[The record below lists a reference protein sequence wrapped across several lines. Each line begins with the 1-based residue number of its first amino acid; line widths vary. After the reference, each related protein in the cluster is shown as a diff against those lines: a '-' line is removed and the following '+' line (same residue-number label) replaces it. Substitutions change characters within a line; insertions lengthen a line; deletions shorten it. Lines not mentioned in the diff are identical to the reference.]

1 MSNEIAELGR
11 CEEPK
16 ITAARYA
23 GQRRSAL
30 TDLHLPP
37 KFPASPN
44 RISGAEDQVR
54 EEGDASG
61 AHALPDESGTT
72 LGATHGAQARPG
84 IQVSGPGHRGLP
96 RRRPSARPGRPQGAH
111 PRQQRGA
118 AQVPIGGGGEEAW
131 QDLGRSRKP
140 FQAEACK
147 LLRGTPHVFRCW
159 SNHFIVIPPT
169 EKRVAPT
176 ARDALWWLGADAWA
190 MERAGG
196 SMERWAS
203 MYGYPLQSAPT
214 ARLSARRYG
223 CSRPTRGRGA

>member
-37 KFPASPN
+37 KFRASPN

-84 IQVSGPGHRGLP
+84 SQVSGPGHRGLP
-96 RRRPSARPGRPQGAH
+96 RRRPAARPGRSQGAH

-118 AQVPIGGGGEEAW
+118 AQVPIGGRGG
-131 QDLGRSRKP
+131 GSPHKP
-140 FQAEACK
+140 KKAAKPPPPPERQASV
-147 LLRGTPHVFRCW
+147 PHP
-159 SNHFIVIPPT
+159 PPT
-169 EKRVAPT
+169 C
-176 ARDALWWLGADAWA
+176 L
-190 MERAGG
+190 
-196 SMERWAS
+196 
-203 MYGYPLQSAPT
+203 
-214 ARLSARRYG
+214 
-223 CSRPTRGRGA
+223 

>member
-1 MSNEIAELGR
+1 MSNESAELGR

-84 IQVSGPGHRGLP
+84 SQVSGPGHRGLP
-96 RRRPSARPGRPQGAH
+96 RRRPAARPGRPQGAH

-118 AQVPIGGGGEEAW
+118 AQVPIGGGGEEAQ
-131 QDLGRSRKP
+131 QDLRRS
-140 FQAEACK
+140 Q
-147 LLRGTPHVFRCW
+147 TPHPR
-159 SNHFIVIPPT
+159 
-169 EKRVAPT
+169 
-176 ARDALWWLGADAWA
+176 
-190 MERAGG
+190 
-196 SMERWAS
+196 
-203 MYGYPLQSAPT
+203 
-214 ARLSARRYG
+214 
-223 CSRPTRGRGA
+223 RGAQASATQPSPICITSATSAYLRWWYGLSRNTSW